1 MSHTRF
7 DWRWVALIALVVLLA
22 NSSFI
27 PWPLI
32 VLALAG
38 GGGYLLYMGW
48 NVWSGG
54 TTSAKRVT
62 YWRGQ
67 RIETPAKSGT
77 GLPPWR
83 AIVPALLYLLIGAAF
98 LLSAVAIL
106 LKQL

>member
-1 MSHTRF
+1 MSNIRF
-7 DWRWVALIALVVLLA
+7 DWRWVALIALVVILA

-32 VLALAG
+32 FLALAG

-48 NVWSGG
+48 NVWNRG
-54 TTSAKRVT
+54 TISAKRVT

-67 RIETPAKSGT
+67 RIETPPRGGV

-83 AIVPALLYLLIGAAF
+83 AIVPALLYLIIGAAF
-98 LLSAVAIL
+98 ILSAGAIL
-106 LKQL
+106 LRQL